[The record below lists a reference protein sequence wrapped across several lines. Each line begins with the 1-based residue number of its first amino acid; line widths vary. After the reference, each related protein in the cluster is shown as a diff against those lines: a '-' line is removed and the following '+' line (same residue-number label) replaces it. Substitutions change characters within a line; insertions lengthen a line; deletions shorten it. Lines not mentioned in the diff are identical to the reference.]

1 MEKIEKAWV
10 VATRKESV
18 KTLASFASELAEFV
32 VVFSIGGISGDI
44 AADEVYAID
53 LPQGALPSVASGALC
68 EKLVID
74 KPGMV
79 LVEATKDGQLIA
91 AALSVYAQTSTLSD
105 VSEVSVQGGRILTK
119 RMVYGGSAF
128 KTEAAMAPAIVTL
141 NPSCIQGEKFV
152 PRGYETTGLSCAAD
166 ENIVVLSNESKPT
179 SKIDLSSERIVVG
192 IGRGMGSRD
201 NAPAVRKFAEA
212 IGAGIGCTRPVG
224 EEEHWFGDTG
234 YLGISGDCISPEIY
248 IAAGVSGQVQ
258 HMVGIVGARLV
269 FAINKDPN
277 ATIFDDCDYGIVGDM
292 NVVIPALTE
301 MFAAS

>member
-10 VATRKESV
+10 VATREESV
-18 KTLASFASELAEFV
+18 KPLASFASELAEFV
-32 VVFSIGGISGDI
+32 VVFSIGGVSEGI
-44 AADEVYAID
+44 AADEAYSID
-53 LPQGALPSVASGALC
+53 IPQGVLPSVVNGVLC
-68 EKLVID
+68 EKLAVD

-91 AALSVYAQTSTLSD
+91 AALSVSAQTSTLSD
-105 VSEVSVQGGRILTK
+105 VSEISVQGGRILTK

-128 KTEAAMAPAIVTL
+128 KIEAAMAPAIVTL
-141 NPSCIQGEKFV
+141 NPACAQGEESS
-152 PRGYETTGLSCAAD
+152 PRGHEIMRLSCTGD
-166 ENIVVLSNESKPT
+166 ENVVVLSSEPKPM

-192 IGRGMGSRD
+192 IGRGMGSGD
-201 NAPAVRKFAEA
+201 KVPAVRKFAEA

-224 EEEHWFGDTG
+224 EEERWFGDTG
-234 YLGISGDCISPEIY
+234 YLGISGDRISPEIY

-258 HMVGIVGARLV
+258 HMVGINGARMI

-277 ATIFDDCDYGIVGDM
+277 ATIFGDCDYGIVGDM
-292 NVVIPALTE
+292 NDIIPALTE

>member
-18 KTLASFASELAEFV
+18 KSLASFASELAEFV
-32 VVFSIGGISGDI
+32 VVFSIGDILGDI
-44 AADEVYAID
+44 AADEVYALD
-53 LPQGALPSVASGALC
+53 LPQGALPSVANDTLC
-68 EKLVID
+68 EKLVVD

-79 LVEATKDGQLIA
+79 FVEATKDGQLIA
-91 AALSVYAQTSTLSD
+91 AALSVHAQTSTLSD
-105 VSEVSVQGGRILTK
+105 VSEISVQGGRILTK

-141 NPSCIQGEKFV
+141 NPACIQGKEFA
-152 PRGYETTGLSCAAD
+152 PREHGVTGLPCASD

-192 IGRGMGSRD
+192 IGRGMGSGD
-201 NAPAVRKFAEA
+201 NAPAVCKFAET

-258 HMVGIVGARLV
+258 HMVGITGAKMI
-269 FAINKDPN
+269 FAINKDPK